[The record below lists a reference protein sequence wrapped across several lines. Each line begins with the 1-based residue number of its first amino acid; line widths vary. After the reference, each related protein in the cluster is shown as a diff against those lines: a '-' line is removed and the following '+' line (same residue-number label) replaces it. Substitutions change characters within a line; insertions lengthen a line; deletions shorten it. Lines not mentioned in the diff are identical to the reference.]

1 MPVKGCKETLR
12 TSAGTKSVACEEGM
26 ARLMKAMRG
35 CARIW
40 SVLHLMLFV
49 YHQYKGYVY
58 AALSPAA
65 SP

>member
-1 MPVKGCKETLR
+1 MPVKGCRETLSM
-12 TSAGTKSVACEEGM
+12 SAGTKAVACEEGM
-26 ARLMKAMRG
+26 ARLMKAMRQ

-40 SVLHLMLFV
+40 SVLHVRLLV
-49 YHQYKGYVY
+49 YHQHKGYVY